1 MEELLYLL
9 QIENNFNQMIK
20 LKRNE
25 KQKLFLKSKK
35 IFQAAFFYV
44 RILKINTLEKKTKDI
59 IVVPK
64 KCGNA
69 VLRNYIRRITKILIK
84 KYKFNLLCM
93 NFLFIYEKKKIENIN
108 YKTIEN
114 NIISLYHLFNKYYAF
129 KIL

>member
-93 NFLFIYEKKKIENIN
+93 NFLFIYEKKKIENIT